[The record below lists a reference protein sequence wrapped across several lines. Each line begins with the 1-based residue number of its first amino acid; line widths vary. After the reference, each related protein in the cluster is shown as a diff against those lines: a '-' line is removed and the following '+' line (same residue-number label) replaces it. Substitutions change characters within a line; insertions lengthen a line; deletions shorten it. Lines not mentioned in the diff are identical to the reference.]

1 MIFSPE
7 KLHTSVSKLSWGPS
21 DPTLP
26 GIFRIDME
34 AEGDLVRRAR
44 FETGYLHKGL
54 EKSAEKRNWFTS
66 IVPVD
71 RVDSESSLAA
81 ELAFAMA
88 VEEIC
93 NIQVPR
99 RAQTIRLI
107 LAELD
112 RIGSHLGFLAR
123 LAIVTGF
130 ETVSHYI
137 LRERELVL
145 DLLELMTGRRFNLGF
160 FRLGGVAADITEGFI
175 ERIHETTRL
184 IEIRLREYHAL
195 MIENRAFVDRLAWQG
210 VISPELIQIK
220 AITGPS
226 ARASGNRFD
235 VRKVEPYSAYEQF
248 DFRVPIGTGLRGTIG
263 DGFDRVMVRLEEI
276 RESLLLLS
284 HAVDAVP
291 PGDFLAFR
299 MMPDFT
305 VPAGEAYARVESP
318 RGLLACHVVSDGGF
332 HPTRVQ
338 WRTPSQS
345 NIEAAPDLLAG
356 VTLQDVP
363 VILASLDLSLSE
375 VDR

>member
-1 MIFSPE
+1 MIYTQE
-7 KLHTSVSKLSWGPS
+7 KLHTSVSKFYWGPV
-21 DPTLP
+21 DPALP
-26 GIFRIDME
+26 GVFKIEME
-34 AEGDLVRRAR
+34 AEGDLIRRAR
-44 FETGYLHKGL
+44 LETGYLHKGL
-54 EKSAEKRNWFTS
+54 EKSTEKRNWFTS
-66 IVPVD
+66 IIPVD
-71 RVDSESSLAA
+71 RVDSEACLAA
-81 ELAFAMA
+81 ELGFAIA

-107 LAELD
+107 LSELD

-123 LAIVTGF
+123 LSIATGF

-210 VISPELIQIK
+210 VLSPEAIHIK
-220 AITGPS
+220 GVSGPS
-226 ARASGNRFD
+226 ARASGVRFD
-235 VRKVEPYSAYEQF
+235 MRKVEPYSGYEQF
-248 DFRVPIGTGLRGTIG
+248 DFRIPIGTGARGTIG

-276 RESLLLLS
+276 RESLLILS

-299 MMPDFT
+299 TMPDFT
-305 VPAGEAYARVESP
+305 VPAGEAFVRVESP
-318 RGLLACHVVSDGGF
+318 RGLLSCHVVSDGGS

-338 WRTPSQS
+338 WRTPSLC
-345 NIEAAPDLLAG
+345 NIEVVPDLLRG
-356 VTLQDVP
+356 VTIQDVP
-363 VILASLDLSLSE
+363 VILASLDLSISE

>member
-1 MIFSPE
+1 MIYSQE
-7 KLHTSVSKLSWGPS
+7 KLHSATSKLVWGPA
-21 DPTLP
+21 DPALP
-26 GIFRIDME
+26 GVFKIE
-34 AEGDLVRRAR
+34 LETEGDLIREAR
-44 FETGYLHKGL
+44 LQTGFLHKGL
-54 EKSAEKRNWFTS
+54 EKSIEKRNWFTS
-66 IVPVD
+66 IIPVD
-71 RVDSESSLAA
+71 RVDSEASLAA
-81 ELAFAMA
+81 ELAFSMA

-107 LAELD
+107 LSELD

-123 LAIVTGF
+123 LSVVAGF
-130 ETVSHYI
+130 ETASHYI

-145 DLLELMTGRRFNLGF
+145 DLMELMTGRRFNFGF

-175 ERIHETTRL
+175 ERIHEATRL

-195 MIENRAFVDRLAWQG
+195 MIENRAFVDRLAWRG
-210 VISPELIQIK
+210 VLSPETIQLK
-220 AITGPS
+220 GVTGPC
-226 ARASGNRFD
+226 ARASG
-235 VRKVEPYSAYEQF
+235 VRWDIRKSDPYSAYEQF
-248 DFRVPIGTGLRGTIG
+248 SFRVPIGTGARGTIG
-263 DGFDRVMVRLEEI
+263 DGFDRVIVRLEEI
-276 RESLLLLS
+276 RESLIILS

-299 MMPDFT
+299 TVPDFT

-338 WRTPSQS
+338 WRTPSLA
-345 NIEAAPDLLAG
+345 NIEIVPELLRG

-363 VILASLDLSLSE
+363 VILGSLDLSLAE